1 MGRCCRVLQ
10 LDKVYACA
18 AKVGTGGQL
27 TPMEQQMIKPRDPA
41 ALKRWKGHDYHV
53 RAGGAGS
60 IAPDRPRSP
69 PRPPPGGACACA
81 CVSHAISHYRGGG
94 RRHIVVVAVAVVV
107 VVRRESSCPSGS
119 PSLKRAPRSSRRCG
133 GRCVLLGGCV
143 D

>member
-60 IAPDRPRSP
+60 IAPDRPPVLRLAVP
-69 PRPPPGGACACA
+69 APAPA
-81 CVSHAISHYRGGG
+81 SHTPSHTTWGGG
-94 RRHIVVVAVAVVV
+94 RRHIVVVAVVVVV

-133 GRCVLLGGCV
+133 GRCVLLGRLC
-143 D
+143 

>member
-60 IAPDRPRSP
+60 IAPDRPPVLRLAVP
-69 PRPPPGGACACA
+69 APAPA
-81 CVSHAISHYRGGG
+81 SHTPSHTPWGGG
-94 RRHIVVVAVAVVV
+94 GGTSWWWRWRWWWWCAGKV
-107 VVRRESSCPSGS
+107 
-119 PSLKRAPRSSRRCG
+119 RAPADLRA
-133 GRCVLLGGCV
+133 
-143 D
+143 